1 MRVAPVVTGTHL
13 LPSGM
18 NSLDTFSLPALM
30 RALAKIHSTM
40 DLAVLPEALFSALE
54 DLVPDARCSLN
65 QLYLRGGVV
74 TDVTNANLVVPEEI
88 KERVLELLPSHPAM
102 PTYKGGR
109 RGVISLTD
117 CITQRQLRSTP
128 HYRETLRPTWFEYQ
142 VVITFD
148 IPGKIVVMT
157 VNRPTDFTD
166 KELTL
171 LRLVA
176 PQIALAYRN
185 ALAFAE
191 LKQAA
196 ARTIPAPKDLQQIG
210 LTVREGEVLHWVIQ
224 GKRDKEV
231 ADILSASPR
240 TIHNHLRSILR
251 KLNAETRT
259 GAALEALERLKGHR
273 LRGVN
278 RFLTYISEAAIV
290 LCSLF

>member
-1 MRVAPVVTGTHL
+1 MRVAPAVTETHL

-18 NSLDTFSLPALM
+18 NSLDIFNLEALM
-30 RALAKIHSTM
+30 RALAKIHSIM

-54 DLVPDARCSLN
+54 GLVPNARFSLD
-65 QLYLRGGVV
+65 QLDLESGLV
-74 TDVTNANLVVPEEI
+74 TDATNANLV
-88 KERVLELLPSHPAM
+88 VLELLPSHPAV
-102 PTYKGGR
+102 PAYEAGR
-109 RGVISLTD
+109 RGVIPQTD
-117 CITQRQLRSTP
+117 CITQHQVRDTP
-128 HYRETLRPTWFEYQ
+128 HYRETLHPFGFEYQ
-142 VVITFD
+142 VVITLD
-148 IPGKIVVMT
+148 IPGKIAVMA

-185 ALAFAE
+185 ALAFTE

-210 LTVREGEVLHWVIQ
+210 LTGREGEVLHWVIQ
-224 GKRDKEV
+224 GKRDREV
-231 ADILSASPR
+231 ADILSTSPK

-273 LRGVN
+273 LRG
-278 RFLTYISEAAIV
+278 
-290 LCSLF
+290 